1 MKIQIIKENNMKL
14 SSKYSSIALSATLVL
29 SPLTVIASTINH
41 QVLAQ
46 NQQINLL
53 SQGKGTWDM
62 GRGKPANITSASVTI
77 QNNQAQVTVF
87 LSDNR
92 TMRLDGNF
100 ARQTATQGRIN
111 LTNSGMATAKGSL
124 LLEYQSDNS
133 IRMLNGQGS
142 LDSQNFRMA
151 FRGNQTASKPNN
163 TPNLNIQQS
172 GEGLFSLQSRPNQ
185 NITSVFVSVDNQQKA
200 RVSLI
205 FKNGNSFNFEGR
217 QTQRDAYS
225 IRIQVDRSGMASA
238 TGFFTIE
245 LGGGNSINN
254 LMGQGTLDGQ
264 NFLANFR

>member
-1 MKIQIIKENNMKL
+1 MKL
-14 SSKYSSIALSATLVL
+14 SSKSSSIVLSATLLL
-29 SPLTVIASTINH
+29 SPLTVIIPNLNH

-46 NQQINLL
+46 NNQVNLL

-77 QNNQAQVTVF
+77 QTDNKALVTLF

-92 TMRLDGNF
+92 TVRLDGNF
-100 ARQTATQGRIN
+100 ARQTPTQGRIN
-111 LTNSGMATAKGSL
+111 LTNSGMADAKGSL

-142 LDSQNFRMA
+142 LDSQNFRIT
-151 FRGNQTASKPNN
+151 FRGNQTTSKPNK

-200 RVSLI
+200 RVSLV
-205 FKNGNSFNFEGR
+205 FQNGNSLNFEGR
-217 QTQRDAYS
+217 QSSRDAYS

-238 TGFFTIE
+238 TGFFTVE
-245 LGGGNSINN
+245 LGAGNSINN
-254 LMGQGTLDGQ
+254 LIGQGTLDGQ